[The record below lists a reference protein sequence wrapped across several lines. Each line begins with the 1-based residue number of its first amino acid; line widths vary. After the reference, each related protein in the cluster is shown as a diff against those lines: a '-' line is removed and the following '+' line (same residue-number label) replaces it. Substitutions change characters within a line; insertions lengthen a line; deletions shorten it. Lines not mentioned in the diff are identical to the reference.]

1 MREKL
6 KKISEVLKKIFGY
19 GIFVSVFAG
28 GLTFFGYLAAFIIG
42 GEGAATICQV
52 IHKRII
58 PIIIYLANYMILLGI
73 VSMYLS
79 GEYALTAKKKE
90 K

>member
-1 MREKL
+1 MKERL

-19 GIFVSVFAG
+19 GIFVSLFVG
-28 GLTFFGYLAAFIIG
+28 GLTFFGYLSAFVIG
-42 GEGAATICQV
+42 GETATEICTF
-52 IHKRII
+52 IYKKII
-58 PIIIYLANYMILLGI
+58 PVIIYLANCMILLGI

-79 GEYALTAKKKE
+79 GEYALTAQKKK

>member
-1 MREKL
+1 MKERL
-6 KKISEVLKKIFGY
+6 KKISEFLKKIFGY
-19 GIFVSVFAG
+19 GIYVSLLAG

-42 GEGAATICQV
+42 GETATEICTF
-52 IHKRII
+52 IYKKII
-58 PIIIYLANYMILLGI
+58 PVIIYLANCMILLGI

-79 GEYALTAKKKE
+79 GEYALTAQKKE